1 MGLPWGCGCPSL
13 TGHAR
18 GLLTSLVT
26 LLLLQLGSA
35 QLRVEG
41 PGQPVTATVGQDVVL
56 PCHLSPQHDAHSL
69 EVRWIRRTISET
81 VHHYRNGEDLYGEQ
95 MWAYSG
101 RTELARDG
109 LSDGRLDLRIFGL
122 RPSDDGQYVCTVKDA
137 DDYGETIVDLDVT
150 ATGADPHLSLGGY
163 EAGGVRVLCRSAGW
177 YPLPQLLWRD
187 ARGQHL
193 PSVSQTHSQ
202 DQEGLFEIEG
212 AIIVA
217 GSVEGPLSC
226 VVRNSRLQQERES
239 SLHIAAPFF
248 LNAQPFIVALALVL
262 VLLAVSIGLGVYLF
276 RKQATQAT
284 ELEKK
289 DAELEKQAAELAW
302 RKFLLP
308 HNTDPA
314 PAAAQMGLPWGCS
327 HPSLTGHA
335 RGLLTSLVTLHLLQ
349 LGSAQLRVEGPGHPV
364 TATVGQD
371 VVLPCHLS
379 PKRDARE
386 LEVRWIRRMISET
399 VHHYHNGEDLYGEQM
414 GAYAGRTELSRDGLS
429 AGSLDLRITGLRP
442 SDDGLYVCIVEDADA
457 YNEAVVELEV
467 SATGADP
474 HLSLGGYEAGGVR
487 VLCRSAGWYPL
498 PQLLWRDARGQHLP
512 SDPQTYSQDQEGLFE
527 IKGAIIVTGSV
538 EGPLSCV
545 VRSSRLQQE
554 WKFSLH
560 IAAPFFHN
568 AQPWMVALAL
578 VLVLLAV
585 SVGLSVYL
593 FRKQAA
599 KKDAKLVQQAAE
611 IEEKA
616 ERLKEQ
622 AAELAWRRCLL
633 PQNRVK
639 VTLDADTAHRDL
651 IVSEDHRSVRWEI
664 ELKDIPDTDE
674 RFESRCC
681 VLGYEE
687 FRDGRHWW
695 EVEVEGEGK
704 RERNS
709 CWAVG
714 VARVSV
720 KRKGVLNM
728 NPEEGIW
735 AVQYDEG
742 QLMSLTSPRTPLSL
756 SPVPTRIWICLDCTQ
771 QHLSFINAD
780 NGVEIFTFTAAN
792 FDKKP
797 IRPWFLLW
805 TQGIQLCLR
814 DSNPQTLSPN
824 LGGSCPSP
832 ATPASPLLGSAGAA
846 QE

>member
-41 PGQPVTATVGQDVVL
+41 PDYPLTATVGQDVVL
-56 PCHLSPQHDAHSL
+56 RCYLSPQRDARSL
-69 EVRWIRRTISET
+69 EVRWIRDHISET
-81 VHHYRNGEDLYGEQ
+81 VHHYRNGQDLYREQ
-95 MWAYSG
+95 MEAYAG
-101 RTELARDG
+101 RTELSRDG
-109 LSDGRLDLRIFGL
+109 LSAGSLDLRITGL
-122 RPSDDGQYVCTVKDA
+122 RPSDDGRYVCTVEDA
-137 DDYGETIVDLDVT
+137 DAYNEAVVELEVS

-193 PSVSQTHSQ
+193 PSDPQTHSQ

-212 AIIVA
+212 AVTVT

-226 VVRNSRLQQERES
+226 VVRSSRLQQERES
-239 SLHIAAPFF
+239 SLHITAPFF
-248 LNAQPFIVALALVL
+248 HNAQPWKVALALVL

-276 RKQATQAT
+276 RKQAAQRR
-284 ELEKK
+284 
-289 DAELEKQAAELAW
+289 ELEKQAAELEW

-467 SATGADP
+467 SA
-474 HLSLGGYEAGGVR
+474 
-487 VLCRSAGWYPL
+487 
-498 PQLLWRDARGQHLP
+498 
-512 SDPQTYSQDQEGLFE
+512 
-527 IKGAIIVTGSV
+527 
-538 EGPLSCV
+538 
-545 VRSSRLQQE
+545 
-554 WKFSLH
+554 
-560 IAAPFFHN
+560 PFFHN

-599 KKDAKLVQQAAE
+599 QRREL
-611 IEEKA
+611 EK
-616 ERLKEQ
+616 Q
-622 AAELAWRRCLL
+622 AAELAWRKFLL
-633 PQNRVK
+633 PHNTVK
-639 VTLDADTAHRDL
+639 VTLDPSTAHPQLVMSQDKRT
-651 IVSEDHRSVRWEI
+651 VRREM
-664 ELKDIPDTDE
+664 KQQQVPDTEE
-674 RFESRCC
+674 RFDNWGC
-681 VLGYEE
+681 VLGREE
-687 FRDGRHWW
+687 FREGRHCWQ
-695 EVEVEGEGK
+695 VEGVVGN
-704 RERNS
+704 NS
-709 CWAVG
+709 WWAVG
-714 VARVSV
+714 VARASV
-720 KRKGVLNM
+720 KKKGNITVS
-728 NPEEGIW
+728 PKEGIW
-735 AVQYDEG
+735 ALDSNDG
-742 QLMSLTSPRTPLSL
+742 QPPTQISSRTPLSL
-756 SPVPTRIWICLDCTQ
+756 SPVLKRIWVCLDYTKGQ
-771 QHLSFINAD
+771 VSFINAD
-780 NGVEIFTFTAAN
+780 NGVKIFTFKEASFN
-792 FDKKP
+792 GES
-797 IRPWFLLW
+797 IRPWFWL
-805 TQGIQLCLR
+805 GINAQLCLR
-814 DSNPQTLSPN
+814 DSTPQTLS
-824 LGGSCPSP
+824 LALRGSSTSTD
-832 ATPASPLLGSAGAA
+832 TPVSPLLDPGRAA
-846 QE
+846 QN